1 MINQHMSPLFRI
13 PRELRD
19 EIYAYYA
26 HEDDGL
32 LYNYASRSL
41 RFVNGR
47 ELDLSV
53 TCKAIAEEMRGVS
66 LQVNTVTFV
75 PGCEETQGLVPHQA
89 PPRACRFEHL
99 LFATRWTKLV
109 MLHYAAECVTETDL
123 EMVIKAYP
131 AISNVFRSCF
141 RAIRSGFDC
150 RMMSWHSQIPRDVFT
165 TSFCDAV
172 QYTLDLIANHP
183 KFEEL
188 ISKACESPERYPWPQ
203 PPFMQGTHRQVLRWR
218 PNAWLI
224 PTDHELC
231 RMESLLTTLQA
242 PPRERA
248 KTYQETNVY
257 FSATAIC
264 IATLDRLTPRARK
277 QLRSINL
284 REDCRGVGNPEV
296 HAEGLINYCKE
307 NRKLQFRMQASFST
321 MLAPSFWTK
330 PASLVAQRAT
340 GTWANVHDYMRILVD
355 WLMRTAALTKLGMP
369 KNSFAAVLDAQS
381 QEAAYLWQ
389 YISRAASTRAH
400 MPEDI
405 LNEDERDGAEELI
418 LPAMYMALWRLPAGL
433 TSVVEDIINDV
444 SIIRL
449 ETPARERLQQK
460 EPVKPYAT
468 WSFRDWYY
476 VSKPINDDVMFPGDA
491 DAYFQR
497 YFKRLT

>member
-1 MINQHMSPLFRI
+1 MSPLFRI

-89 PPRACRFEHL
+89 PPRAYRFEHL
-99 LFATRWTKLV
+99 LYATRWTRLV
-109 MLHYAAECVTETDL
+109 MLHYAAECVTEHDL
-123 EMVIKAYP
+123 AMVVEAHP
-131 AISNVFRSCF
+131 AVSNVFRSCF
-141 RAIRSGFDC
+141 RAIRRGFDLH
-150 RMMSWHSQIPRDVFT
+150 MMSWHSQIPRDVFSA
-165 TSFCDAV
+165 SFCDAV
-172 QYTLDLIANHP
+172 QHTLDLTAKHP

-188 ISKACESPERYPWPQ
+188 ISKACELSEYYPWSQ
-203 PPFMQGTHRQVLRWR
+203 PPFMQGTHRQVLGWR
-218 PNAWLI
+218 PNPWLI
-224 PTDHELC
+224 PTHDELC
-231 RMESLLTTLQA
+231 PMENLLTTFEG
-242 PPRERA
+242 PTKEGA
-248 KTYQETNVY
+248 KTYRETNAY

-264 IATLDRLTPRARK
+264 IATLGRLAPSARK
-277 QLRSINL
+277 DLRSINL
-284 REDCRGVGNPEV
+284 QEDCRSVANPEV
-296 HAEGLINYCKE
+296 HAEGLISYCME

-330 PASLVAQRAT
+330 PAQLLSRPAT
-340 GTWANVHDYMRILVD
+340 GTFAQVHDYMRILVD
-355 WLMRTAALTKLGMP
+355 WLIRTAALTKLGMP
-369 KNSFAAVLDAQS
+369 KASFAVVLDAQS
-381 QEAAYLWQ
+381 QHAAYLWQ
-389 YISRAASTRAH
+389 YISKAASVRVH
-400 MPEDI
+400 MTEEI
-405 LNEDERDGAEELI
+405 STEDERDGAEKLV
-418 LPAMYMALWRLPAGL
+418 LPAMYSTLWRLPAGL
-433 TSVVEDIINDV
+433 SSVVEDIINDV

-449 ETPARERLQQK
+449 ETPASEPLQQR

-468 WSFRDWYY
+468 WSFRDWYIAY
-476 VSKPINDDVMFPGDA
+476 KPVNDTVMFPGDA

-497 YFKRLT
+497 YFKQLT